1 MASLYILILMTPTAK
16 LFLSLQQVPQ
26 PLLSLEKR
34 HSTPHYAAGPL
45 GNQGCRREGGRQR
58 GGQKRSRG
66 RDRESAI
73 SRKKLFLSHS
83 PHLKHSSIFPPS
95 LRKRL
100 TFVWSL
106 WEVGIRSRTMGLP
119 TVRGWE
125 EPSQIS
131 QPEDWLIRPLSLPSH
146 RPHIN
151 TFAPIVP
158 HPHAAGFALPNSQF
172 CPRQFERKFLT
183 DNLPQIDLSERPTAP
198 HQLVGSW
205 VWVLGPGSSW
215 GGLFHTKALGCECT
229 CRTAEVEEMVEC
241 SWGWWWVCMKKFLRT
256 NLLEQPHLNNL
267 PAYIVQIGHSFISL
281 I

>member
-1 MASLYILILMTPTAK
+1 MKQDRWAIKAAD
-16 LFLSLQQVPQ
+16 
-26 PLLSLEKR
+26 EEDEGREEEGKR
-34 HSTPHYAAGPL
+34 D
-45 GNQGCRREGGRQR
+45 
-58 GGQKRSRG
+58 RG
-66 RDRESAI
+66 RVRLRESAI
-73 SRKKLFLSHS
+73 SRKYVFLSHF
-83 PHLKHSSIFPPS
+83 PHLKHSSISPPPS

-198 HQLVGSW
+198 HQLVGFW

-215 GGLFHTKALGCECT
+215 GGLFHTEALGCECT

-241 SWGWWWVCMKKFLRT
+241 CRRRFLVCGEKFFRI
-256 NLLEQPHLNNL
+256 NLLEQP
-267 PAYIVQIGHSFISL
+267 
-281 I
+281 